1 MKQPGRRRSSGG
13 LARAR
18 PGGYAE
24 KVIRQ
29 LVLNLL
35 GRRAPGI
42 DITDNAIPGMKIR
55 LREASEGP
63 LPMTFSFGNR
73 PGSEGRSVGCYAEAA

>member
-1 MKQPGRRRSSGG
+1 MKQSGRRRSSGG
-13 LARAR
+13 PARAH
-18 PGGYAE
+18 PGGCTE

-29 LVLNLL
+29 LVLIPL

-42 DITDNAIPGMKIR
+42 DIADNAIPGMKVR
-55 LREASEGP
+55 PREVSEGP
-63 LPMTFSFGNR
+63 LLMTFSFGNR